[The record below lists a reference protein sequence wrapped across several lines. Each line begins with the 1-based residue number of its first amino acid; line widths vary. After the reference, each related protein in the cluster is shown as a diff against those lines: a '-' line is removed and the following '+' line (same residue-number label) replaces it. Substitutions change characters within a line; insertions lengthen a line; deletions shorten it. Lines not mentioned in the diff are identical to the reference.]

1 MAKSASAMSSY
12 RAKKR
17 QLADE
22 LDKATNEYKKALNN
36 KEILKSKL
44 WSIRDNQYRM
54 YFEQIKRT
62 EDGLSEDEQK
72 KLAMEM
78 ADKFA
83 IQTRVHDQ
91 YMMESQ
97 KIPKLYRNMI
107 ELQSKNGYAYQSPLL
122 NIDI

>member
-1 MAKSASAMSSY
+1 MAKSASAMRSY

-97 KIPKLYRNMI
+97 RVPKLYRNMI
-107 ELQSKNGYAYQSPLL
+107 ELQSKNGYVYQSPLL
-122 NIDI
+122 NLEI

>member
-1 MAKSASAMSSY
+1 MAKSASAMRSY

-36 KEILKSKL
+36 KETLKSKL

-97 KIPKLYRNMI
+97 RIPKLYRNMI

-122 NIDI
+122 NIEI

>member
-1 MAKSASAMSSY
+1 MAKSSSAMRSY

-17 QLADE
+17 QLEDE

-36 KEILKSKL
+36 KETLKSKL

-97 KIPKLYRNMI
+97 RLPKLYRNMI

>member
-1 MAKSASAMSSY
+1 MRSY

-22 LDKATNEYKKALNN
+22 LDKATNEYKKSLNN

-97 KIPKLYRNMI
+97 RIPKLYRNMI
-107 ELQSKNGYAYQSPLL
+107 ELQSKNGYVYQ
-122 NIDI
+122 